1 MMEVIPS
8 LFEGMIVSD
17 IPEATNEKNIG
28 VDFSFFTSEEAAS
41 VPVEVG
47 PKDKKKKKATSVTVI
62 PEDQLGIN
70 GMMNPVPGAD
80 IAETNY
86 NSSYSETNS
95 LLRGAIAQADEMSA
109 AIKGDIE
116 EIRASKTI
124 KGKYTYLTNLTASA
138 SSLLTTK
145 ISAIKELNS
154 TINQVHNLNLNR
166 FKTLKMDKAEAND
179 DMKMMDIYSAFVNTP
194 VGVYTP
200 PAPSIQDITLG
211 VNNPSGGVSGVE
223 MISTNNAPN
232 GSSLSPEQARMRME
246 SNPNVQTVVRYNQA
260 TGQRFFDVI
269 DTATGVSIPNYP
281 RPDNFL
287 LEDTTIDIHTQIA
300 RNRNINQVWPLVLD
314 GNNIMNEY

>member
-1 MMEVIPS
+1 MEGIPS
-8 LFEGMIVSD
+8 LFTGMIVSD
-17 IPEATNEKNIG
+17 VPNATSEKNIG
-28 VDFSFFTSEEAAS
+28 VDFSFFTSEEASS

-47 PKDKKKKKATSVTVI
+47 PKDKKKKKATTITVV
-62 PEDQLGIN
+62 PEDQLGVN
-70 GMMNPVPGAD
+70 GMVNPVPGAD

-86 NSSYSETNS
+86 HTSYSETNN
-95 LLRGAIAQADEMSA
+95 LLRGAIVQADEMSA
-109 AIKGDIE
+109 AIKGDID
-116 EIRASKTI
+116 EIRSSKTI

-138 SSLLTTK
+138 SSLLSTK

-154 TINQVHNLNLNR
+154 TITQAHNLNLNR
-166 FKTLKMDKAEAND
+166 FKTLKMDKSEVND

-211 VNNPSGGVSGVE
+211 VNNPTGGVAGVE
-223 MISTNNAPN
+223 MVATN
-232 GSSLSPEQARMRME
+232 GSPVAGLSPEQSRMRME
-246 SNPNVQTVVRYNQA
+246 SNPNIQTVVRYNQA
-260 TGQRFFDVI
+260 TGQRCFDVI
-269 DTATGVSIPNYP
+269 DTATGISIPNYP

-300 RNRNINQVWPLVLD
+300 RNRNINQVWPLILD